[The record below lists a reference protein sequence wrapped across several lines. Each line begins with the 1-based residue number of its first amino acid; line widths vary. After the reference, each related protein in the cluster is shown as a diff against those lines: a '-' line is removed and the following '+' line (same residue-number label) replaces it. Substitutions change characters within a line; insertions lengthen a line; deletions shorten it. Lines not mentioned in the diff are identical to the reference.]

1 MPKVAIPPRVSPPKS
16 AMVRP
21 TDFIVFGS
29 ILVKKF
35 GRLSVKKP
43 IVSVIKFPQTDMALK
58 YANALV

>member
-29 ILVKKF
+29 ISVKKF
-35 GRLSVKKP
+35 ERLSVKKP
-43 IVSVIKFPQTDMALK
+43 IVSVIKFPQTD
-58 YANALV
+58 LVL

>member
-29 ILVKKF
+29 ISVKKF
-35 GRLSVKKP
+35 ERLSVKKP
-43 IVSVIKFPQTDMALK
+43 IVSVIKFPQTDLVLK
-58 YANALV
+58 YAKYVV